1 MGGDPA
7 ETILALIDHNL
18 RCTMSKGL
26 RGGMEQKYG
35 YMAAI
40 DLTPNRCQAPTFLL
54 YLYKAKDPVGC

>member
-7 ETILALIDHNL
+7 EIILTLIDHNL
-18 RCTMSKGL
+18 RCRMSKGL

-40 DLTPNRCQAPTFLL
+40 HLIPNRCPALTFLL
-54 YLYKAKDPVGC
+54 YLYMAKDPVGC